1 MKKQAALALG
11 ICLVLALGIV
21 AIGHAGPPGPPPSS
35 TQDKVY
41 NVLDPRGIQAVVQ
54 LYGLAPRLPAGP
66 FAGKKILFEQGEAD
80 PIVMPEMWNR
90 LQADPLFAG
99 VTWYKEV
106 SSSFGPSSVETQYR
120 SGATKVD
127 AIIHGNT
134 W

>member
-1 MKKQAALALG
+1 MRRNTVLLMAVWFALTLALAG
-11 ICLVLALGIV
+11 WVQAL
-21 AIGHAGPPGPPPSS
+21 PPAPPPASS
-35 TQDKVY
+35 SDKVY
-41 NVLDPRGIQAVVQ
+41 NVLDPRGIQAPVQ
-54 LYGLAPRLPAGP
+54 LFALAPRLPAGP

-80 PIVMPEMWNR
+80 PILMPAIWDR